1 MELLGDCWEGSCLH
15 SLVTYSPKN
24 KYLAKSFPKG
34 ITPGNLDAIFV
45 SICLLRKIASEISL
59 MRAVVWYQPSR
70 RKQDSRFSYDTVI
83 VIIELG
89 FQSKQGVAVVEV
101 LSHVWLFETPITVA
115 LQAALSMGFS
125 RQEYWP
131 AAISFFRAW
140 PFKVSVC
147 SVISKKSWG
156 STQ

>member
-101 LSHVWLFETPITVA
+101 LSHVRLFETPTTVT

-131 AAISFFRAW
+131 AAISFFRA
-140 PFKVSVC
+140 
-147 SVISKKSWG
+147 
-156 STQ
+156 

>member
-101 LSHVWLFETPITVA
+101 LSHVWLFETPTTVT

>member
-101 LSHVWLFETPITVA
+101 LSHV
-115 LQAALSMGFS
+115 
-125 RQEYWP
+125 
-131 AAISFFRAW
+131 
-140 PFKVSVC
+140 
-147 SVISKKSWG
+147 
-156 STQ
+156 